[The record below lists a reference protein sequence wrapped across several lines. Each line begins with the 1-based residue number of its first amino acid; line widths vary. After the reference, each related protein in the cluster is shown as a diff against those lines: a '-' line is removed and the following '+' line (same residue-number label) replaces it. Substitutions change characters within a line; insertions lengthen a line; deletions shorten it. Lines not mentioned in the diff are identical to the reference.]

1 VGAGVASDASPG
13 SEGSD
18 DVREQPG
25 GRASARSSGDDARE
39 RRLFRAA
46 LVLSLLP
53 LAVSAVALVLGVGG
67 GYKPSSD
74 HALTEL
80 QIRDIGRHPVLV
92 GLYSRGTWSHPG
104 PLLFYVLAPF
114 YWLTGGAAI
123 GMNLGSLAVN
133 GGAIAGMAALARR
146 RGGAALAVC
155 VLLACALFLRT
166 VGGEFAHDPWNCF
179 VPTLPFAA
187 MVLVAWAMACGDA
200 WALPVGAA
208 VASFLAQAHVGFV
221 ALALPLLGWG
231 AAWLVVPAAVGAWRD
246 RRGTAPDRSDPPD
259 ELSDGDAPPG
269 GRDERRR
276 VWRAAAL
283 ATGVLV
289 LLWLPPLIDVL
300 VNAPSNV
307 REIVEWFT
315 SGDEQAH
322 TLGEGWRVVTAQLAL
337 GPEWIAGKRPFT
349 FGSGESP
356 YLGSAPLPVLLVPAV
371 AAAVALWRWA
381 GATGRRLVLTLAL
394 TLVLSIV
401 AVART
406 VGPAFDYRLR
416 WTWVP
421 GMLIAATTAWAG
433 WRALDGSGRRRLEQ
447 AARVLVVAA
456 VAGLGVLSAVNT
468 VAAVRAGTPQSA
480 DSDIQAQMLDGA
492 LDALPD
498 GDGQVVV
505 SDVFHNGAWYA
516 RGLVLALER
525 RGVDARVPRHNEPLF
540 GEHRVV
546 DPDRPVRAHFVV
558 GINRGIADLAEHPDL
573 ELVTEW
579 TAIDRD
585 RTDEID
591 AELAR
596 LDADRLAGRV
606 GEWEYAESGG
616 QLARERHGDSE
627 ATAWAVAVFRYPD
640 PPRHG

>member
-1 VGAGVASDASPG
+1 MGAGVPSDASPG
-13 SEGSD
+13 NEGSD
-18 DVREQPG
+18 DVREHQAE
-25 GRASARSSGDDARE
+25 GRAPAGASGDDARD

-53 LAVSAVALVLGVGG
+53 LAVSAVALVVGVGG

-80 QIRDIGRHPVLV
+80 QVRDIGRHPVLV

-123 GMNLGSLAVN
+123 GMNLGALAVN
-133 GGAIAGMAALARR
+133 GGAVAGMAAVARR
-146 RGGAALAVC
+146 RGGATLAVC
-155 VLLACALFLRT
+155 VLLACGLFLRT
-166 VGGEFAHDPWNCF
+166 TGGGFGHDPWNCF
-179 VPTLPFAA
+179 VTTLPFGA
-187 MVLVAWAMACGDA
+187 MVLLAWAMACGDA

-221 ALALPLLGWG
+221 ALALPLLAWG

-246 RRGTAPDRSDPPD
+246 RRGARPERT
-259 ELSDGDAPPG
+259 DG
-269 GRDERRR
+269 REERRR
-276 VWRAAAL
+276 VWRATAL
-283 ATGVLV
+283 AAGILAV
-289 LLWLPPLIDVL
+289 LWLPPLIDVL
-300 VNAPSNV
+300 VNAPSNA

-315 SGDEQAH
+315 SGDEDAH
-322 TLGEGWRVVTAQLAL
+322 TLAEGWRVVTAQLAI
-337 GPEWIAGKRPFT
+337 GPEWIAGKRPFL

-356 YLGSAPLPVLLVPAV
+356 YLATAPLPVLLVPAV

-406 VGPAFDYRLR
+406 VGLAFDYRLR

-421 GMLIAATTAWAG
+421 AMLIVATTAWVG

-447 AARVLVVAA
+447 AGRALVVAA
-456 VAGLGVLSAVNT
+456 VAGLGVLSAVNA
-468 VAAVRAGTPQSA
+468 VAAVRAGTPQGA
-480 DSDIQAQMLDGA
+480 DSDIQARLLDGA
-492 LDALPD
+492 LGTLPE

-516 RGLVLALER
+516 RGLVLQLER

-540 GEHRVV
+540 AEHRVV

-558 GINRGIADLAEHPDL
+558 AINRGIADLAANPDV

-579 TAIDRD
+579 TAVGRE

-596 LDADRLAGRV
+596 LDADHRAGRI
-606 GEWEYAESGG
+606 GAWEHVEAGG
-616 QLARERHGDSE
+616 HLERERWGDSE
-627 ATAWAVAVFRYPD
+627 ATAWAVAVFRYTD
-640 PPRHG
+640 PPRPAGQRRR